1 MRRYASL
8 WCFAGVSLLLLTAT
22 PGGASP
28 AENEEWLLDAAEQG
42 DIETVRQL
50 LKKGVNPNCRG
61 EGGVTPLQNAAGS
74 AEPGLV
80 SLLLE
85 AGADPSHVDEEGM
98 TALMRVVY
106 SCGQLLPED
115 SESQEPYRET
125 ARRLIRAGVPVNA
138 RDGEGLTAL
147 GWARRFEDQTLVPIL
162 TGAGATE

>member
-1 MRRYASL
+1 M
-8 WCFAGVSLLLLTAT
+8 LLTALA
-22 PGGASP
+22 GRAGAD
-28 AENEEWLLDAAEQG
+28 EDEEWLLDAAEEG
-42 DIETVRQL
+42 NIDTVRQL
-50 LKKGVNPNCRG
+50 LEKGVNLNTRG

-74 AEPGLV
+74 GEPELV

-125 ARRLIRAGVPVNA
+125 ARRLIRAGVPVNV
-138 RDGEGLTAL
+138 RDSEGLTAL
-147 GWARRFEDQTLVPIL
+147 GWALRFEDETLVPTL
-162 TGAGATE
+162 TAAGATE